1 MKRVNHLSK
10 TKNGIEPAIKKY
22 VKIEHTNIVKMY
34 FNEIAI
40 HHTFTMNPTK
50 KQLSKNWKVVTLGSI
65 SQFFGNITPYKKIK
79 EVQKAFVDEL
89 FIFIKGLF
97 PLSVI
102 ESFK

>member
-1 MKRVNHLSK
+1 MFQVKKQGMKGVNHLSK
-10 TKNGIEPAIKKY
+10 TKNGIELAMKKY

-65 SQFFGNITPYKKIK
+65 HSF
-79 EVQKAFVDEL
+79 L
-89 FIFIKGLF
+89 
-97 PLSVI
+97 VI
-102 ESFK
+102 LHPTRK